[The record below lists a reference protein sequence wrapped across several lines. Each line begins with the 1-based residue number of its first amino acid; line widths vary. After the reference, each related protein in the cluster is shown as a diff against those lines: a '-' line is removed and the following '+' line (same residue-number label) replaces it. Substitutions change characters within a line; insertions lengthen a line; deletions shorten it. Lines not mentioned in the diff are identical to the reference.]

1 MRVLRRVLT
10 GLGLVVLGT
19 AAAAGAWL
27 LLQEPASDAGEP
39 RARAARAAPVEVATA
54 ATGRAATLVRATGT
68 LVASD
73 SVTVQPE
80 IAGRIERILFDQGAA
95 VRQGDPLVELDRS
108 VLQAELA
115 KARAALDLARQNAE
129 RTESLARRG
138 AAAASTRDEARAALR
153 TAEAEA
159 ELAAMREQKAL
170 IRAPF
175 DGIVGLRGI
184 SPGLYVQPGDA
195 LVSLDRIDPLDLDFR
210 VPERWFGALR
220 PGLAIE
226 LVVDALPG
234 QRFAG
239 TITALA
245 PAIDVNGRAVRV
257 RASVPNPERVL
268 RPGLFARVLLELE
281 PRPQAVLVPEAA
293 VVLDPGGAVV
303 FRVEDGRARLV
314 RVTTGVR
321 RAGMVEIKD
330 GLTAGDV
337 VVVNGQVR
345 LRDGIAVEIV
355 TDLPPE
361 ATS

>member
-1 MRVLRRVLT
+1 MLAA
-10 GLGLVVLGT
+10 LGLVALGT

-27 LLQEPASDAGEP
+27 LLQKPASDAGEP
-39 RARAARAAPVEVATA
+39 RGRSARAAPVEVVTA
-54 ATGRAATLVRATGT
+54 VTGRAATLVRATGT
-68 LVASD
+68 LVASL

-80 IAGRIERILFDQGAA
+80 IAGRIERILFEQGAA

-108 VLQAELA
+108 VLRAERE
-115 KARAALDLARQNAE
+115 KAEAVLDLARQTAE

-138 AAAASTRDEARAALR
+138 AAAASALDEARAALR
-153 TAEAEA
+153 TAQAEA
-159 ELAAMREQKAL
+159 ELAAVREQKTL

-175 DGIVGLRGI
+175 DGIVGLRLI

-226 LVVDALPG
+226 LTVDALPG

-245 PAIDVNGRAVRV
+245 PVIDVNGRAVRV
-257 RASVPNPERVL
+257 RAAVPNPDRVL
-268 RPGLFARVLLELE
+268 RPGLFARVTLELE
-281 PRPQAVLVPEAA
+281 PREAAVLVPEAA

-303 FRVEDGRARLV
+303 FRVEDGTARLV
-314 RVTTGVR
+314 RVTTGLR
-321 RAGMVEIKD
+321 RDGMVEIRN
-330 GLTAGDV
+330 GLAAGDV

-345 LRDGIAVEIV
+345 LRDGSAVEIV
-355 TDLPPE
+355 ADLPLEP
-361 ATS
+361 TS

>member
-1 MRVLRRVLT
+1 MRVLRRVLA
-10 GLGLVVLGT
+10 GIGLVTLGT

-39 RARAARAAPVEVATA
+39 RARTARAVPVEVVTVT
-54 ATGRAATLVRATGT
+54 TGRAVTLVRATGT
-68 LVASD
+68 LIASD

-80 IAGRIERILFDQGAA
+80 VAGRIERILFDQGTA
-95 VRQGDPLVELDRS
+95 VREGDPLVELDRS
-108 VLQAELA
+108 VLRAELE
-115 KARAALDLARQNAE
+115 KAQAALDLARQNAL

-159 ELAAMREQKAL
+159 ELAAIREQKAL

-220 PGLAIE
+220 PGLPIE
-226 LVVDALPG
+226 LTVDALPG

-245 PAIDVNGRAVRV
+245 PVIDVNGRAVRV

-303 FRVEDGRARLV
+303 FRIDDGTARLV
-314 RVTTGVR
+314 RVATGVR
-321 RAGMVEIKD
+321 QDGMVEIRA
-330 GLTAGDV
+330 GLAAGDV
-337 VVVNGQVR
+337 VVINGQVR
-345 LRDGIAVEIV
+345 LRDGLAVEIV
-355 TDLPPE
+355 TDRPAE